1 MGEKTEANHMQGP
14 RFDSFPAPQEK
25 SYNFDSFP
33 APQERS
39 LQWVGSAPS
48 TDSITKTKQQ
58 NRDSEPHTQ

>member
-1 MGEKTEANHMQGP
+1 MGEKTEAKHMQGP

-48 TDSITKTKQQ
+48 TASLKQ
-58 NRDSEPHTQ
+58 NNKSVTVNHTHSN